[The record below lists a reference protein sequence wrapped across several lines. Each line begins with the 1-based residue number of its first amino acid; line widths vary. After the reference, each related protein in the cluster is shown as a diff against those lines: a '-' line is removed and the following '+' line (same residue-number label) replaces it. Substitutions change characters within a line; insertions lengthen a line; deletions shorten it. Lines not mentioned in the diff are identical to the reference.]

1 MDETPEGEEITM
13 IEINLKRVI
22 DADGKLAMIVKLPP
36 RFSSIE
42 VFGLLEAAKVY
53 ITREML
59 SGNWS

>member
-1 MDETPEGEEITM
+1 MDDDGEVTM

-22 DADGKLAMIVKLPP
+22 DANGKLAMIVKLPP
-36 RFSSIE
+36 KFSTIE

-53 ITREML
+53 IIREML

>member
-1 MDETPEGEEITM
+1 MDDDGEVTM

-22 DADGKLAMIVKLPP
+22 DANGKLAMIVRLPP
-36 RFSSIE
+36 KFSTIE

>member
-53 ITREML
+53 IIREML

>member
-1 MDETPEGEEITM
+1 MDDPTPEDIIM
-13 IEINLKRVI
+13 IEIVIRRVI
-22 DADGKLAMIVKLPP
+22 DADGKMAMMVKLPT

-53 ITREML
+53 ITREMI